1 MLFLLCV
8 CSLASIVSPRTQ
20 QPRTANNNKH
30 CINNRSRWLQDLSK
44 HYDCFRV
51 WIGCMWTLK
60 CSGNVY
66 IGHFFSFTM
75 REHGERHHYEFQAG
89 LWLARSVC
97 ITSFF
102 NLIGGALTAPSS
114 HTARL
119 SQRHSAVRLS
129 SLEERLKASRKEL
142 FDNSYVALIS
152 YASRKAFPRNSL
164 LALHWKKFHV
174 TLKVESFAGRN
185 FRDFANFLVVRES

>member
-114 HTARL
+114 HSAKL
-119 SQRHSAVRLS
+119 SQRHSAV
-129 SLEERLKASRKEL
+129 SLGSLGPVEITVPGRQWPCTC
-142 FDNSYVALIS
+142 IS
-152 YASRKAFPRNSL
+152 PQIFNIHNIPKISDTYISDVWISDKNWVQYLRN
-164 LALHWKKFHV
+164 
-174 TLKVESFAGRN
+174 
-185 FRDFANFLVVRES
+185 